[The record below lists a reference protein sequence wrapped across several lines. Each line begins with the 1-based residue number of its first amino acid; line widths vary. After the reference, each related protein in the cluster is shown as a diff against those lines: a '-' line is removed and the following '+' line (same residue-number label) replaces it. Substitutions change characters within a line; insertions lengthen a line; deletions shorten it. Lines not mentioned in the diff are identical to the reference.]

1 MRTVHKVTNIKIS
14 PVNILKNNPDD
25 DFFIAMP
32 KNALPKGIRT
42 AIGTKSKDTFSPEE
56 IEVSQSSKRNLPKL
70 IEYSCCT

>member
-14 PVNILKNNPDD
+14 PVNILKTNPDD
-25 DFFIAMP
+25 DYFIAMP

-56 IEVSQSSKRNLPKL
+56 IGASQIPN
-70 IEYSCCT
+70 